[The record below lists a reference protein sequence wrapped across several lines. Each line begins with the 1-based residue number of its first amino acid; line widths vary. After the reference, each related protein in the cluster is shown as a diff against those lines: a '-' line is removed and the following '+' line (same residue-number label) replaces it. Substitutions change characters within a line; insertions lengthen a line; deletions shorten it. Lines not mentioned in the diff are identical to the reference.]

1 MSEWMV
7 RTLGSEGS
15 GPYTT
20 EQIVEAVDN
29 GELGVEIEVCHPGH
43 DRWLP
48 IEMVPEFADLA
59 FFDGETNVLE
69 SPYLASQHDTRPMRA
84 EPQPRPAAGAA
95 PASEPFDFP
104 TLDEGVDLAT
114 EVRPPP
120 SELLEQT
127 IERHPPSITDV
138 SSLPSVPRTAPY
150 PAAFEPASSRPH
162 PIAGMYDDLDQTMT
176 RVAPQAQQQPAPGPL
191 RTSGVLPTLTM
202 ERDLLPIP
210 PEPEPPAPAYAP
222 GPQSP
227 PFAAQPNP
235 YSPPQPGPPHFTPGQ
250 FPYDPSASAPQ
261 SDVGVKALIALI
273 IVLAVAL
280 TVVLALLATQ

>member
-29 GELGVEIEVCHPGH
+29 GELGVEIEVCHLGQ

-48 IEMVPEFADLA
+48 IEMVPEFAELA
-59 FFDGETNVLE
+59 FFDGETNVLD
-69 SPYLASQHDTRPMRA
+69 SPYLASQQGTSPMGA
-84 EPQPRPAAGAA
+84 WSQPRPAAGTATDSA
-95 PASEPFDFP
+95 PFDFP
-104 TLDEGVDLAT
+104 TLDEDLDLAT
-114 EVRPPP
+114 EVRAPP

-127 IERHPPSITDV
+127 IERPPPSITNV
-138 SSLPSVPRTAPY
+138 SPLPSVPRTAPY
-150 PAAFEPASSRPH
+150 PAALEAAH
-162 PIAGMYDDLDQTMT
+162 PSPLPGAGTLDDLDQTMT
-176 RVAPQAQQQPAPGPL
+176 RVAPQAQQQHAPGPL
-191 RTSGVLPTLTM
+191 RTGGVLPTLTM

-210 PEPEPPAPAYAP
+210 PEPPAPAYA
-222 GPQSP
+222 PQSP

-235 YSPPQPGPPHFTPGQ
+235 YSPPPAQPGPPHFIPGPM
-250 FPYDPSASAPQ
+250 PYDPNASAPQ